1 MAIALQHRM
10 PQAHNLRMDF
20 DEPEAVAP
28 KPPIQRPLP
37 LAAGYLLGL
46 AYIPTSFIDSL
57 NLGSIMVVV
66 VHVGMICLGAA
77 HLRRAASSFD
87 NTILTVAMK
96 VQCYAAVLDGL
107 VVMLVTVLRIR
118 PHALFGCWGHMAICG
133 PILVSGKVFQ
143 LVFLFENHYM
153 LSQERHFHFLDGDE
167 HGLARIW
174 GETKARIC
182 NPAGVV
188 GSLLFSIVVPSY
200 FAMWL
205 TVDFTPDCVYIG
217 KDPYKNIYFI
227 SVTLLAAWVLLL
239 YMYQGYISY
248 QKQDSIHKVTTNR
261 LLLVVAICLTPAWA
275 ADFYVVYFAYS
286 FPLAACLNC
295 CAWFLIMGILAMQY
309 ASDTI
314 APLGLQAA
322 TFLDESWAVIRTCEQ
337 HRALLHWKPTKGNF
351 RDLVVD
357 PDPRLEFLSKKAPN
371 FLVLHVLPVGCSEM
385 RCVLVRVAWM
395 GNGMWS
401 MQLQDISMYLKLTHA
416 QQRQQCT
423 ILSCVDDPVMMIDEN
438 LQVSYANAA
447 MTDMLGYHD
456 ESFIGIPLRHVAQD
470 IQLPDDTSPPE
481 WVATKFH
488 SNHGT
493 FINTMTATTKIQTGQ
508 DALYAVVARRANHSP
523 SQRLIDQL
531 NEKIGGTLEGMDVL
545 LRDSLE
551 GLEAHVSPKPRRSPA
566 RIDDGETVKKLRAGA
581 GVFHVS

>member
-1 MAIALQHRM
+1 MCFIHDRSDLMPLCPFFFRFTLFQNLNSLMAIALQHCI
-10 PQAHNLRMDF
+10 PQAHNLRMHF
-20 DEPEAVAP
+20 DEAEAVAP
-28 KPPIQRPLP
+28 KPPIRRPLP

-66 VHVGMICLGAA
+66 VHVGMICLGAV

-87 NTILTVAMK
+87 NAILTVAMK

-188 GSLLFSIVVPSY
+188 GCLLFSIVVPSY

-217 KDPYKNIYFI
+217 KDPCKNIYFI

-275 ADFYVVYFAYS
+275 ADFYVFTL
-286 FPLAACLNC
+286 PTP
-295 CAWFLIMGILAMQY
+295 FLWQ
-309 ASDTI
+309 
-314 APLGLQAA
+314 
-322 TFLDESWAVIRTCEQ
+322 
-337 HRALLHWKPTKGNF
+337 
-351 RDLVVD
+351 
-357 PDPRLEFLSKKAPN
+357 
-371 FLVLHVLPVGCSEM
+371 
-385 RCVLVRVAWM
+385 
-395 GNGMWS
+395 
-401 MQLQDISMYLKLTHA
+401 
-416 QQRQQCT
+416 
-423 ILSCVDDPVMMIDEN
+423 
-438 LQVSYANAA
+438 
-447 MTDMLGYHD
+447 
-456 ESFIGIPLRHVAQD
+456 
-470 IQLPDDTSPPE
+470 
-481 WVATKFH
+481 
-488 SNHGT
+488 
-493 FINTMTATTKIQTGQ
+493 
-508 DALYAVVARRANHSP
+508 
-523 SQRLIDQL
+523 
-531 NEKIGGTLEGMDVL
+531 
-545 LRDSLE
+545 
-551 GLEAHVSPKPRRSPA
+551 PA
-566 RIDDGETVKKLRAGA
+566 
-581 GVFHVS
+581 